1 MAFYIG
7 IPSINIRTLRY
18 LQEEYCERECPDCE
32 GGYLTLHY
40 DGDSDRLMACCPCG
54 FQEEEDDSALR

>member
-32 GGYLTLHY
+32 GAILPFTMMGIAT
-40 DGDSDRLMACCPCG
+40 G
-54 FQEEEDDSALR
+54 